1 MGLGA
6 EDREERETAEP
17 WNRAAHL
24 AGPNHFDRT

>member
-17 WNRAAHL
+17 WNRAAPPFPSL
-24 AGPNHFDRT
+24 PCFT